1 MYKRQVWAVS
11 FSPAVVV
18 LLASL
23 LSADVSFS
31 CVDSAAVVSAVVVS
45 DGWLEQMCIRD
56 RVMCVAGSGFL
67 NKVQTG

>member
-1 MYKRQVWAVS
+1 MICIR

-18 LLASL
+18 SLASL

-45 DGWLEQMCIRD
+45 DGWLEQAVMLAAAM
-56 RVMCVAGSGFL
+56 RVETI
-67 NKVQTG
+67 KV